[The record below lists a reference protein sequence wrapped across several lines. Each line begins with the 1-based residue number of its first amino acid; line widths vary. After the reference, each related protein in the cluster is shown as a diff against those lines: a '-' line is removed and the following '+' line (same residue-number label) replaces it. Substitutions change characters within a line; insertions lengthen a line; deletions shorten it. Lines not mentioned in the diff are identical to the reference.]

1 MFRILH
7 VTGHEVA
14 EGLSK
19 LLFGFGASCRDRIY
33 GMQLSQCFPVAGA
46 MWWAERTRAMD
57 AGCKRK
63 RQQDDRAL
71 ARPVRGSQSAI
82 HTIKHKLGC
91 CTPII
96 QHCHLQASI
105 WAAPAGTSRA
115 STPDVFQMSVPTF
128 SDTQRSSTPPKST
141 RASIGPIALRL
152 TSDGPPRW
160 QRISASQLNCRK

>member
-1 MFRILH
+1 MSPFPQPPR
-7 VTGHEVA
+7 HEIA
-14 EGLSK
+14 EGFSK
-19 LLFGFGASCRDRIY
+19 LLFGFGACCRDCICR
-33 GMQLSQCFPVAGA
+33 MQLGQCFPVAGA

-96 QHCHLQASI
+96 QHCHLQPFI
-105 WAAPAGTSRA
+105 WAAPAGTSPA
-115 STPDVFQMSVPTF
+115 STPDAFQTSALTF
-128 SDTQRSSTPPKST
+128 TD
-141 RASIGPIALRL
+141 
-152 TSDGPPRW
+152 
-160 QRISASQLNCRK
+160 